1 MVPCNVRNTDHL
13 LNNISIH
20 IRLENARDKQRKKFN
35 IRRPLLTSIGEI
47 PGKGLLNGDVELF
60 PLHVPS
66 IFEADVD
73 SDVVE

>member
-20 IRLENARDKQRKKFN
+20 IRLENARDMQLKKFN
-35 IRRPLLTSIGEI
+35 ITIQKALARYVSNC
-47 PGKGLLNGDVELF
+47 LLNGDDELF
-60 PLHVPS
+60 LLHIPC

-73 SDVVE
+73 RDVE